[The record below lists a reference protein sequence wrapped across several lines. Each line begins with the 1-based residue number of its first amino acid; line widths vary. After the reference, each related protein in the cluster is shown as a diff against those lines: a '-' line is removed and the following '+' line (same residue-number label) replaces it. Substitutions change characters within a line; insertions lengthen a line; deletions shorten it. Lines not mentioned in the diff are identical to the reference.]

1 MHLLSQLLLKI
12 ISVFRN
18 IFRYFAAFFRPSS
31 QAGSRDEFPQL
42 AYTGPHN
49 HSEIC
54 ANTMISNKNNDS
66 ASSVNSSHKKA
77 ALTEYKL
84 ARLTLIM

>member
-31 QAGSRDEFPQL
+31 QAGSRDEFPRL
-42 AYTGPHN
+42 AYTGPHC
-49 HSEIC
+49 HAEIC
-54 ANTMISNKNNDS
+54 VSTMISSNKTFLYP
-66 ASSVNSSHKKA
+66 VETVPTKT
-77 ALTEYKL
+77 ALTEYKS
-84 ARLTLIM
+84 ARFS